1 MLYKKLLSSI
11 LKKFPKQKVMES
23 KVVLSGALAVVSTVV
38 LVFSSQAIDDGSDCM
53 NVCLEGCASA
63 DNPKLLITYVNNW
76 NSRCG

>member
-23 KVVLSGALAVVSTVV
+23 KVVLSGALAVVSMVV

-53 NVCLEGCASA
+53 DVCASA
-63 DNPKLLITYVNNW
+63 DNPKLLITCVNNW
-76 NSRCG
+76 NSQCG